1 MAGYQRF
8 ATPRAYV
15 CSINYNLA
23 TSWNNASGATTV
35 LGEVDVKD
43 DGGSDVTFT
52 SGSKENLFDM
62 KPHNPVQ
69 IEDETQA
76 FYIQYDTELG
86 SNLLNTNNFI
96 AILNHNFYS
105 AGVVF
110 KVEVSDEENFSS
122 GVTQGID
129 GDGSGSGSG
138 NNHTAVINAASYA
151 GNDNH
156 IDTASNG
163 WSLITFPSIT
173 SVNNRYIRIS
183 FTAHNGNTIDG
194 NRDFDTDVYIGGLM
208 FGKYIDWV
216 HPMDVNLTTAYD
228 YDGTTLQNSVGGST
242 YANSTYFGPP
252 AWTLTNPWANT
263 TTSNQQNYGFS
274 RRYGR
279 QKHSLNFS
287 HMADTNVFNADQTAD
302 AIGFFTGSDLHSQF
316 YNKIIGQ
323 HNSFMWTLD
332 KDSTTPGDYGLYRL
346 ADSAFQAK
354 QIGSRVWDVK
364 LDLIESW

>member
-1 MAGYQRF
+1 MGYQRF

-15 CSINYNLA
+15 CSINYNIA
-23 TSWNNASGATTV
+23 TSWNNSSGATTV
-35 LGEVDVKD
+35 LGEVDIKED
-43 DGGSDVTFT
+43 TGSDVTLT
-52 SGSKENLFDM
+52 SGSKEDLFDL
-62 KPHNPVQ
+62 KPHIPVQ
-69 IEDETQA
+69 IDDATEA
-76 FYIQYDTELG
+76 FHIQYDTEFGVNSLG
-86 SNLLNTNNFI
+86 TNNFI
-96 AILNHNFYS
+96 AILNHNFHS
-105 AGVVF
+105 AGVIF
-110 KVEVSDEENFSS
+110 KVEISDSSDFSS
-122 GVTQGID
+122 GVTQLID

-138 NNHTAVINAASYA
+138 NNHTSVINAASFA
-151 GNDNH
+151 GNDNF
-156 IDTASNG
+156 IDAANNG

-173 SVNNRYIRIS
+173 GINNQYIRVS

-208 FGKYIDWV
+208 FGSYIDWP

-242 YANSTYFGPP
+242 YANSTHYGAPV
-252 AWTLTNPWANT
+252 WTLTNPWVNT
-263 TTSNQQNYGFS
+263 TTSNQQTYGFQ

-279 QKHSLNFS
+279 KKHSLNFS
-287 HMADTNVFNADQTAD
+287 HMADTNVFSADQTAHPD
-302 AIGFFTGSDLHSQF
+302 FFTGSDLHSQF

-364 LDLIESW
+364 MDLIESW